1 MSSQSKLSF
10 NLMSSS
16 LIIKLNN
23 SDVSD
28 KLEVSE
34 NIKSY
39 LGLIPNHELDEY
51 TISLLVTDITQL
63 GSLVNDILA
72 ILNASSIDVILDENI
87 QSALFNA

>member
-63 GSLVNDILA
+63 GSLVNED
-72 ILNASSIDVILDENI
+72 
-87 QSALFNA
+87 F